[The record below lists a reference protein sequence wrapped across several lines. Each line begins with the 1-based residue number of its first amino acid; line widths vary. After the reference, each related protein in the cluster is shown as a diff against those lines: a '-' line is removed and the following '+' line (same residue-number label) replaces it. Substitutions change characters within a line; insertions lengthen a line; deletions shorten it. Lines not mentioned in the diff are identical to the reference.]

1 MNLTL
6 SVALGV
12 VTAAL
17 AVSAQGTARPDF
29 SGTWQFDA
37 AATAADAK
45 AANMAAGPIFGDSF
59 VAEQT
64 PAALTLKIA
73 AGTLRVTAVYALD
86 GSVSTNLSP
95 GEAPNAPDIVVTS
108 RATWD
113 DRRLIITSSSQS
125 PGKTEPIFVDSIRT
139 MWLDANGRLVIQRTG
154 TPAGVVPSS
163 RSVYSKQ

>member
-12 VTAAL
+12 VTAVFGA
-17 AVSAQGTARPDF
+17 SAQSAARPDF
-29 SGTWQFDA
+29 SGTWHFDA
-37 AATAADAK
+37 AATTADAK

-59 VAEQT
+59 AAEQT

-86 GSVSTNLSP
+86 GSVSTNMSP
-95 GEAPNAPDIVVTS
+95 GDAPNAPDIVVTS

-113 DRRLIITSSSQS
+113 GSRLIITSSSQS
-125 PGKTEPIFVDSIRT
+125 PGQSGPVFVDSVRT
-139 MWLDANGRLVIQRTG
+139 MWLDAQGRLVIQRTG
-154 TPAGVVPSS
+154 TPVGVVPSS
-163 RSVYSKQ
+163 RSVYAKQ